1 MPLDYGALI
10 PVEPILLIHL
20 AATLFMTGV
29 IWFVQVVHYPL
40 FASVGEDAFPAYQE
54 HHVRRTGWV
63 VGPPML
69 LEAMTAAALLVDPH
83 PDFPLTWAYANTAL
97 LGVVWISTWLGQV
110 PQHNRLLGGFLPPVH
125 RKLVAGNWIRTVAWS
140 LRSLLLLAAPLA

>member
-1 MPLDYGALI
+1 MT
-10 PVEPILLIHL
+10 LLFAAHL

-40 FASVGEDAFPAYQE
+40 FVNVGEAAFPAYQRQ
-54 HHVRRTGWV
+54 HVRRTGWV

-69 LEAMTAAALLVDPH
+69 LEATTAAALLVDPH
-83 PDFPLTWAYANTAL
+83 PAFPLNWAYANTAL

-110 PQHNRLLGGFLPPVH
+110 PQHNRLLAGFLPPAH
-125 RKLVAGNWIRTVAWS
+125 HKLVAGNWIRTVAWS
-140 LRSLLLLAAPLA
+140 LRSLLLLTALLA